1 MKMTQL
7 VITVA
12 VLMAGLVSSV
22 WAEEVR
28 LAKEGRALAKI
39 VVAKDA
45 EKAARFA
52 AQELQHHLKLTTGA
66 TFEVGTDEAG
76 LKKLRAENTK
86 E

>member
-1 MKMTQL
+1 MNMKQAMVAL
-7 VITVA
+7 VVA
-12 VLMAGLVSSV
+12 SVGLVSSV

-28 LAKEGRALAKI
+28 LAKDGRALAKI